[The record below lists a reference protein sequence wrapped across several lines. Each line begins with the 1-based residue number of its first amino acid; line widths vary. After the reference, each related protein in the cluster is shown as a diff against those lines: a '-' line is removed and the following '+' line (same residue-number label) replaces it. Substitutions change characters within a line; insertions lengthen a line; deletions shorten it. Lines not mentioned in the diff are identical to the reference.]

1 MQEIHDFLFHERGMD
16 TDQALNL
23 QIKKVEEALSEIA
36 GGEER
41 SMAKISAERKQ
52 RINDE
57 TFEEMQNI
65 YCKPYLLS
73 SFFHRI
79 FYNVDEL
86 FLFKKYFTTYHAVNS
101 FFAYVFTQVDQ
112 FTLNQISVSKTS
124 GLLAFNEAKLIE
136 SLKGKNIK
144 RHLSQAQ

>member
-1 MQEIHDFLFHERGMD
+1 MYRCKLVQEDYQFQTMQDIHDFLFHERGMD
-16 TDQALNL
+16 TDQALNI
-23 QIKKVEEALSEIA
+23 QIRKVEEALSEIGA
-36 GGEER
+36 NEEK
-41 SMAKISAERKQ
+41 SMSKISPERKQ

-65 YCKPYLLS
+65 YCKPYYLS

-101 FFAYVFTQVDQ
+101 FFAYVFNQV
-112 FTLNQISVSKTS
+112 
-124 GLLAFNEAKLIE
+124 E
-136 SLKGKNIK
+136 
-144 RHLSQAQ
+144 